1 MTRCAAADSPA
12 MPGGSGR
19 QAEQQ
24 KGGQI
29 SNTVLD
35 DRWYSQ
41 PGCPVGHVQTRS
53 RHVAATTLTSMN
65 YTERKESHETT

>member
-12 MPGGSGR
+12 MSGGGGR

-29 SNTVLD
+29 SNTVLY
-35 DRWYSQ
+35 DRWYTASLDALL
-41 PGCPVGHVQTRS
+41 GAFRPVVVMWRPQRS
-53 RHVAATTLTSMN
+53 RT
-65 YTERKESHETT
+65 